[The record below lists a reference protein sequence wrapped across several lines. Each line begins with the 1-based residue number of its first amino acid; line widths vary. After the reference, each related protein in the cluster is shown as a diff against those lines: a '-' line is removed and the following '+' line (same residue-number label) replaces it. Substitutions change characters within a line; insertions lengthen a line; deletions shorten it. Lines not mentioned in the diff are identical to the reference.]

1 MALEW
6 KESPWTEVYRAAER
20 RRHGRLRRG
29 LSRLAADLGEFFDA
43 AIVLGVIL
51 GAAIVLA
58 WAVPL

>member
-6 KESPWTEVYRAAER
+6 KESPWLECYRAAER

-29 LSRLAADLGEFFDA
+29 LSRLSAEVGELFDVT
-43 AIVLGVIL
+43 ILLGVIL